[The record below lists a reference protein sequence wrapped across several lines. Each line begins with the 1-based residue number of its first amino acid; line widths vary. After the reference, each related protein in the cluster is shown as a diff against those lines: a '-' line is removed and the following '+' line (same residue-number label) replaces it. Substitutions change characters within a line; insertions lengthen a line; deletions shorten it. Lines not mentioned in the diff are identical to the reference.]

1 MDSQESSPTPQFKS
15 INSLALSF
23 PFSPTLIS
31 IHDYFFKLFK
41 EFKKAGWEYTA
52 LKYSF
57 PNLEPVY
64 CSMYSYN
71 PTIELPELTQDW
83 GKRLLEGTNKTLWAP
98 GPRRKEQWP
107 HERLTQSCPWGSRSL
122 RRRHGSAV
130 ACCRVGGT
138 ECSSEWMGPFEGGR
152 HYLYYLHHS
161 LASGHIRERKTA
173 LPINKKLDW
182 TFIEHGPAHQYKTQ
196 FPPHLVFPIKKVP

>member
-98 GPRRKEQWP
+98 GPRKKEQWP
-107 HERLTQSCPWGSRSL
+107 HNKLTQTCLWVSRSL
-122 RRRHGSAV
+122 WQRCGLLQGWGHWLGSA
-130 ACCRVGGT
+130 CI
-138 ECSSEWMGPFEGGR
+138 GPFERGM
-152 HYLYYLHHS
+152 
-161 LASGHIRERKTA
+161 
-173 LPINKKLDW
+173 
-182 TFIEHGPAHQYKTQ
+182 FITSTIVWPQVK
-196 FPPHLVFPIKKVP
+196 